1 MNRPQVLAYPV
12 AQVEQNVDAKAV
24 ASVFPQHLQ
33 SVWTAGNGII
43 AGIQPELLKSA
54 LEKGIP
60 LLSRVIFDETL
71 LEAFANDLREQTR
84 QIPWTAAELL
94 AIQTALLRSL
104 AEVEA
109 SRWSASR
116 QKTWELALHR
126 LSQILLHTSGAAKP
140 SLAPDRLPHADHTD
154 GIQTQNH
161 TREATS
167 NRSIPYTSPTNPLT
181 DSTSHQLRTEAP
193 GSDHDDRTNSR
204 SDRSFNQWH
213 CPS

>member
-71 LEAFANDLREQTR
+71 FEAFANDLREQTR
-84 QIPWTAAELL
+84 QIPWTATELL

-109 SRWSASR
+109 HRWNAFRQNVGTGIASAQPDFATFFGCCKAVTGYR
-116 QKTWELALHR
+116 QAGT
-126 LSQILLHTSGAAKP
+126 
-140 SLAPDRLPHADHTD
+140 
-154 GIQTQNH
+154 
-161 TREATS
+161 
-167 NRSIPYTSPTNPLT
+167 
-181 DSTSHQLRTEAP
+181 
-193 GSDHDDRTNSR
+193 
-204 SDRSFNQWH
+204 
-213 CPS
+213 C